1 MIRVH
6 HPKLP
11 HTTDIDSIPTV
22 ADLLLVRHQPYD
34 EAPES
39 IQNAFLWMAENIMQD
54 VAGRKNW
61 NCQVKSK
68 GLMRNCVTVSDEA
81 FAILLL
87 DNNMEKWR
95 EQVEEKEDQENQNG
109 GGTTV
114 TTKYT
119 ASGRMWSRKGMSRF
133 VEIYNV
139 VSEGRAADKNRT
151 TTWDAKLREMWK
163 AEILG
168 KKPQGRNRRKTPM
181 TEPSFIEMPIDA
193 IEEV

>member
-1 MIRVH
+1 MICVQ
-6 HPKLP
+6 HPHLP
-11 HTTDIDSIPTV
+11 HTTGIDSIPTV

-39 IQNAFLWMAENIMQD
+39 VQNAFLWMAEIIMQD

-68 GLMRNCVTVSDEA
+68 RLMRNCVTVSDEA

-95 EQVEEKEDQENQNG
+95 EQVEEREDQENQNG
-109 GGTTV
+109 GGTTA

-139 VSEGRAADKNRT
+139 VSEGRAADKNRV
-151 TTWDAKLREMWK
+151 TTWDANLREMWK

-168 KKPQGRNRRKTPM
+168 KKPQGDRRRTPM
-181 TEPSFIEMPIDA
+181 SEPSFIEMPIDA

>member
-22 ADLLLVRHQPYD
+22 ADLLLVRLQPYGD

-109 GGTTV
+109 GGKTV

-168 KKPQGRNRRKTPM
+168 KKPQGNRRKTPM

>member
-109 GGTTV
+109 GGKTV

-168 KKPQGRNRRKTPM
+168 KKPQGNRRKTPM

>member
-1 MIRVH
+1 MIRVQ
-6 HPKLP
+6 HPDLP

-109 GGTTV
+109 GGKTV

-151 TTWDAKLREMWK
+151 TTW
-163 AEILG
+163 
-168 KKPQGRNRRKTPM
+168 GRNHREIGGKLL
-181 TEPSFIEMPIDA
+181 
-193 IEEV
+193 

>member
-109 GGTTV
+109 GGKTV

-151 TTWDAKLREMWK
+151 RTWDAKLREMWK

-168 KKPQGRNRRKTPM
+168 KKPQGNRRKTPM

>member
-1 MIRVH
+1 MICLQ
-6 HPKLP
+6 HPPHP
-11 HTTDIDSIPTV
+11 HTADINSIPTV

-39 IQNAFLWMAENIMQD
+39 VQNAFLWMAENIMHD
-54 VAGRKNW
+54 LSGRKNW

-68 GLMRNCVTVSDEA
+68 GLLRNCVTVSDEA

-95 EQVEEKEDQENQNG
+95 EQVEEREDQQENQND

-114 TTKYT
+114 TSKYT
-119 ASGRMWSRKGMSRF
+119 ASGRMWSHKGMSRF

-139 VSEGRAADKNRT
+139 VSGGRAADKNRA

-163 AEILG
+163 VQILG
-168 KKPQGRNRRKTPM
+168 KKPPADKRRTPM
-181 TEPSFIEMPIDA
+181 SEPSFIEMPIDA

>member
-34 EAPES
+34 EAPEG

-109 GGTTV
+109 GGKTV

-168 KKPQGRNRRKTPM
+168 KKPQGNRRKTPM

>member
-1 MIRVH
+1 MRY
-6 HPKLP
+6 
-11 HTTDIDSIPTV
+11 
-22 ADLLLVRHQPYD
+22 QPYD

-39 IQNAFLWMAENIMQD
+39 VQNAFLWMAENIMQD

-68 GLMRNCVTVSDEA
+68 GLLRNCVTVSDEA

-95 EQVEEKEDQENQNG
+95 EQVEEREDQENQNG

-139 VSEGRAADKNRT
+139 VSEGRANDKNRA
-151 TTWDAKLREMWK
+151 TTWAANLREMWK
-163 AEILG
+163 VEILG
-168 KKPQGRNRRKTPM
+168 KKPQGDRRRTPM
-181 TEPSFIEMPIDA
+181 SEPSFIEMPIDA